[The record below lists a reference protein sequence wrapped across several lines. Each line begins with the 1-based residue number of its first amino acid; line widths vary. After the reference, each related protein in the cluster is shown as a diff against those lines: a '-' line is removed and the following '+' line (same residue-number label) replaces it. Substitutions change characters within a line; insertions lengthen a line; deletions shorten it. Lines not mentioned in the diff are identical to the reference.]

1 MSDTVPAICAVGIS
15 GFFVDGVDDG
25 NRMDRTVIDQGSIRR
40 DQLDGWKEMVR
51 GLSFIKEN

>member
-1 MSDTVPAICAVGIS
+1 M
-15 GFFVDGVDDG
+15 DGVDDG

-51 GLSFIKEN
+51 GLNFIKEN